1 MHLRRYFIAL
11 CGLLTVACTAPEE
24 SYVTD
29 VKHFDPDHTAL
40 VKVKNPQGGARGEL
54 KIFLRADDRFQ
65 EDSLT
70 LKIVTYT
77 PDSLR
82 TEELHRLILPRGK
95 RINALKSVIEIPYRR
110 GVELREQGNYYFA
123 LTPTRSVE
131 GIEAVGLL
139 FRLE

>member
-1 MHLRRYFIAL
+1 MRLCRFLIAL
-11 CGLLTVACTAPEE
+11 GGLFTVACTAPEE

-40 VKVKNPQGGARGEL
+40 VKVKNHRAGARGEL
-54 KIFLRADDRFQ
+54 KLFLRADDRFQ

-70 LKIVTYT
+70 IKIVTYT

-82 TEELHRLILPRGK
+82 TEELHRLILPRGG

-110 GVELREQGNYYFA
+110 GVELREQGHYYFA

-139 FRLE
+139 FRQE

>member
-1 MHLRRYFIAL
+1 MHLRRFLIAL
-11 CGLLTVACTAPEE
+11 GGLFTVACTAPEE

-29 VKHFDPDHTAL
+29 IKLFDPDHTAL
-40 VKVKNPQGGARGEL
+40 VKVTNHRAGARGEL
-54 KIFLRADDRFQ
+54 KLFLRADDRFQ

-70 LKIVTYT
+70 IKIVTYT

-82 TEELHRLILPRGK
+82 TEELHRLILPRGG

-110 GVELREQGNYYFA
+110 GVELREQGHYYFA

-139 FRLE
+139 FRQE

>member
-1 MHLRRYFIAL
+1 MRLRRFLIAL
-11 CGLLTVACTAPEE
+11 GGLFTVACTAPEE

-110 GVELREQGNYYFA
+110 GVALREQGNYYFA

-139 FRLE
+139 FRQE

>member
-1 MHLRRYFIAL
+1 MAL
-11 CGLLTVACTAPEE
+11 CGLFTVACTAPEE

-29 VKHFDPDHTAL
+29 VLHFDPDHTAI
-40 VKVKNPQGGARGEL
+40 VKVKNHRAGARGEL
-54 KIFLRADDRFQ
+54 KIFLRVDDRFQ

-70 LKIVTYT
+70 VKIVTYT

-82 TEELHRLILPRGK
+82 TEELHRLILPRGG
-95 RINALKSVIEIPYRR
+95 RINALKQVLEIPYRR
-110 GVELREQGNYYFA
+110 SVELREEGHYYFA

-139 FRLE
+139 FRKE

>member
-1 MHLRRYFIAL
+1 MCLRRFLIAL
-11 CGLLTVACTAPEE
+11 GGLFTVACTAPEE

-29 VKHFDPDHTAL
+29 VKLFDPDHTAL

>member
-1 MHLRRYFIAL
+1 MHLRRFLIAL
-11 CGLLTVACTAPEE
+11 GGLFTVACTAPEE

-40 VKVKNPQGGARGEL
+40 VKVKNHRTGARGEL
-54 KIFLRADDRFQ
+54 KLFLRADDRFQ

-70 LKIVTYT
+70 IKIVTYT

-82 TEELHRLILPRGK
+82 TEELHRLILPRGG

-110 GVELREQGNYYFA
+110 GVELREQGHYYFA

-139 FRLE
+139 FRQE

>member
-1 MHLRRYFIAL
+1 MRLRRFLIAL
-11 CGLLTVACTAPEE
+11 GGLFTVACTAPEE

-110 GVELREQGNYYFA
+110 GVELREQGHYYFA

-139 FRLE
+139 FRQE